1 MRGFVAAVAVLI
13 ATATAAPAA
22 ANASED
28 AAAAAFEA
36 MSFQDK
42 LAVCAA
48 CHGANGVSQIPGTPS
63 LAGQPANFTEY
74 QLIFMR
80 YDQRK
85 VESMALYTHAMTDD
99 DIVAF
104 GNYYLGLPPPP
115 AAPDN
120 DPTATKAGAELEN
133 GHCEVCHLR
142 TGKGDT
148 PRLDGQREEYFVK
161 AMQDYKS
168 GARSGRGLGVMPEI
182 ADGMSDAE
190 MRELAHYFSV
200 QTGH

>member
-1 MRGFVAAVAVLI
+1 MRGFVAGVTVLI
-13 ATATAAPAA
+13 AAATVAAA

-48 CHGANGVSQIPGTPS
+48 CHGANGVSAVPGTPS
-63 LAGQPANFTEY
+63 LAGQPVNFTEY
-74 QLIFMR
+74 QLIFFR
-80 YDQRK
+80 YEQRK
-85 VESMALYTHAMTDD
+85 DAAMSPYGAPLTDE
-99 DIVAF
+99 DIQKF
-104 GNYYLGLPPPP
+104 GEYFAALPPPP

-120 DPTATKAGAELEN
+120 DPALTKAGKDLDN

-148 PRLDGQREEYFVK
+148 PRLDGQREDYFVK
-161 AMQDYKS
+161 AMQDYKN
-168 GARSGRGLGVMPEI
+168 GARNGRGLGIMPEL

-190 MRELAHYFSV
+190 MLELAHYFAV

>member
-1 MRGFVAAVAVLI
+1 MRGFVAGVTVLI
-13 ATATAAPAA
+13 AAATVAPAA

-48 CHGANGVSQIPGTPS
+48 CHGANGISEIPGTPS
-63 LAGQPANFTEY
+63 LAGQPVNFTEY
-74 QLIFMR
+74 QLIFFR

-85 VESMALYTHAMTDD
+85 SEAMAPYAQPLTDD
-99 DIVAF
+99 EIKKF
-104 GNYYLGLPPPP
+104 GEYFTALPPPP

-120 DPTATKAGAELEN
+120 DPAATKAGAELEN
-133 GHCEVCHLR
+133 GHCKSCHTP
-142 TGKGDT
+142 TGQGDV
-148 PRLDGQREEYFVK
+148 PRLDGQREDYFVK

-182 ADGMSDAE
+182 ADGMSADE
-190 MRELAHYFSV
+190 MRILGHYFAV
-200 QTGH
+200 KTGH

>member
-1 MRGFVAAVAVLI
+1 MRGFVAGVPVLI
-13 ATATAAPAA
+13 ATATMAPAA

-28 AAAAAFEA
+28 AAAAFET

-42 LAVCAA
+42 LTVCAA
-48 CHGANGVSQIPGTPS
+48 CHGAKGISEIPGTPS
-63 LAGQPANFTEY
+63 LAGQPVNFTEY
-74 QLIFMR
+74 QLIFFR
-80 YDQRK
+80 YEQRK
-85 VESMALYTHAMTDD
+85 SEAMAPYAQPLTDD
-99 DIVAF
+99 DIKKF
-104 GNYYLGLPPPP
+104 GEYFAALPPPP
-115 AAPDN
+115 GEPDK
-120 DPTATKAGAELEN
+120 DLALTKAGKDLEN

-148 PRLDGQREEYFVK
+148 PRLDGQREDYFVK

-168 GARSGRGLGVMPEI
+168 GARNGRGLGVMPEI

-190 MRELAHYFSV
+190 MRELAHYFAV